1 MMLLLHTALLAT
13 AAIAAPAAHW
23 DSGADTNTG
32 RGGYNGWDSSSKEA
46 SYADFGRRW
55 HRGRDSQRGSCDL
68 RNAVMP
74 AGMFKH
80 PLPQPFQGTPTNIP
94 PAPIALPPPAAG
106 LTLGHV
112 AIGRGNQNYTCDLS
126 NSTAVPVA
134 TGAVA
139 TLFNVSCL
147 AADMPELLAR
157 ICPIALDLPVPSS
170 EDANSPIYQGM
181 SGHHYFKDASTPFFD
196 LDTSAHSYG
205 NGAFKKGNST
215 AAPATAMMGP
225 YNSGNGP
232 VAWLRLDAKTT
243 TDGQV
248 FKEVYR
254 LNTAGG
260 QPPKTCQGMPAAFEV
275 PYAAEYWLY
284 Q

>member
-1 MMLLLHTALLAT
+1 MITST
-13 AAIAAPAAHW
+13 SPK
-23 DSGADTNTG
+23 N
-32 RGGYNGWDSSSKEA
+32 
-46 SYADFGRRW
+46 
-55 HRGRDSQRGSCDL
+55 
-68 RNAVMP
+68 P
-74 AGMFKH
+74 
-80 PLPQPFQGTPTNIP
+80 PLTTPT
-94 PAPIALPPPAAG
+94 APIALPPPAAG

-134 TGAVA
+134 AGAVA

-147 AADMPELLAR
+147 AADMPELLSR
-157 ICPIALDLPVPSS
+157 LCPIALDLPIPSS
-170 EDANSPIYQGM
+170 SDTNSPIYQGM
-181 SGHHYFKDASTPFFD
+181 SGHHYFKDATTPYFD
-196 LDTSAHSYG
+196 LDTGAHRYG
-205 NGAFKKGNST
+205 TGAFKKGDST
-215 AAPATAMMGP
+215 PAPATAMAGP

-260 QPPKTCQGMPAAFEV
+260 QPPKTCEGMPAAFEV
-275 PYAAEYWLY
+275 PYAAEYWLF